1 MVVAVALMKVKEWV
15 SNGVSH
21 HEIRVADVAAL
32 GGEPEQRSNSRLCD
46 AAFVHRA
53 VRGRKLLDGQEGL
66 GRIRMDDEVR
76 LRACE
81 PGYGRREHAKRHH
94 SKS

>member
-1 MVVAVALMKVKEWV
+1 
-15 SNGVSH
+15 
-21 HEIRVADVAAL
+21 
-32 GGEPEQRSNSRLCD
+32 
-46 AAFVHRA
+46 
-53 VRGRKLLDGQEGL
+53 L